1 MIDSKLSLDLVHE
14 VTLLVGN
21 ENVLIDEA
29 SLDTYG
35 RDETEDLVFKPA
47 VVVKPGTALE
57 VAAIMKLANETLT
70 PVTARGAGTGL
81 SGAALPVRGGI
92 LLSTERLN
100 KILSIDER
108 NHQITVEPGVV
119 TEALQNAVI
128 ERGLFY
134 AVDPASKGSCTIG
147 GNLAQSSGGPRAVKY
162 GTTRENVLNLEVVLP
177 TGEIIWTGANV
188 IKYSTG
194 YNLTQLMVG
203 SEGTLGIITKAVMK
217 LRPYPAQNL
226 VMLIPFEEAEEACD
240 AVSKIFMAGI
250 VPSCLEFMERE
261 AIDWAIDYTGS
272 SMVVPANIQA
282 HLLVEV
288 DGNDLEALYKDAEMI
303 FTTLEAQGYKTGEV
317 LLGES
322 TEQKEAL
329 WMLRRKVPY
338 AVRHNS
344 IYKEED
350 TVVPRAHLPQLLVGI
365 KEIGRQY
372 GFKSVC
378 YGHAGD
384 GNLHVNIVKTG
395 LSDLEWD
402 NVLPI
407 AITKIF
413 ELVVSLG
420 GTLSGEHGI
429 GYVQKPY
436 MHLAMKQI
444 NLDLMRGIKKVF
456 DPNNI
461 LNPDK
466 IF

>member
-1 MIDSKLSLDLVHE
+1 
-14 VTLLVGN
+14 
-21 ENVLIDEA
+21 
-29 SLDTYG
+29 
-35 RDETEDLVFKPA
+35 
-47 VVVKPGTALE
+47 
-57 VAAIMKLANETLT
+57 
-70 PVTARGAGTGL
+70 
-81 SGAALPVRGGI
+81 
-92 LLSTERLN
+92 
-100 KILSIDER
+100 
-108 NHQITVEPGVV
+108 
-119 TEALQNAVI
+119 
-128 ERGLFY
+128 
-134 AVDPASKGSCTIG
+134 
-147 GNLAQSSGGPRAVKY
+147 
-162 GTTRENVLNLEVVLP
+162 
-177 TGEIIWTGANV
+177 
-188 IKYSTG
+188 
-194 YNLTQLMVG
+194 
-203 SEGTLGIITKAVMK
+203 
-217 LRPYPAQNL
+217 
-226 VMLIPFEEAEEACD
+226 
-240 AVSKIFMAGI
+240 
-250 VPSCLEFMERE
+250 MERD
-261 AIDWAIDYTGS
+261 AIDWAIAYTES
-272 SMVVPANIQA
+272 NMVVPANIQA

-288 DGNDLEALYKDAEMI
+288 DGNDLDALYKDAELI

-322 TEQKEAL
+322 ADQKEAL
-329 WMLRRKVPY
+329 WLLRRKVPY

-344 IYKEED
+344 VYKEED
-350 TVVPRAHLPQLLVGI
+350 TVVPRAHLPQLLKGI
-365 KEIGRQY
+365 KQIGSQY

-395 LSDLEWD
+395 LSDEEWD
-402 NVLPI
+402 TVLPT